1 MPSIKP
7 VIFLKGKLRDDIKSF
22 GFDETSGQYYVKFK
36 ERGTD
41 NGEEYGYLHYRP
53 DNVDVAE
60 FSRQLDPPLRVTR
73 KSDGF
78 VYSNVKGVRYFEGK
92 EHSAYRVVFDNG
104 YTNDYDSSRVE
115 IEEHIDD
122 ERSVNVWQYLNE
134 IAKYNKIPVDD
145 DKTISLADKYARM
158 EFVAKG
164 SLLEA
169 YLNVDSY
176 KDKPG
181 KPSTPI
187 FPFGCNRSQYQAVR
201 NALENKISVIQGPP
215 GTGKTQ
221 TILNILANLLL
232 DGKTMEI
239 VSNNNSAVENVKEK
253 LEASGLG
260 FICAQLGRASN
271 KEDFVNGQTGLIPDI
286 GSWKVADTSQ
296 LKSQIKAL
304 SRELQE
310 LYECQEDL
318 SLFTEELTEL
328 KLQAERFPGKA
339 TAQRQYPAAKLQK
352 YALRC
357 NRDMERKHR
366 LSWWTRIGLRFHRL
380 PTTDDA
386 PDLLQSL
393 YVGTRISELEK
404 TCKDLRVRLKG
415 LNEKND
421 RLRDLSMLILKD
433 TLARQYGRKKERTV
447 FSTED
452 LYRNSL
458 EFLKEYPVVLSTTF
472 SATSNINSSYKFDY
486 LIMDEASQV
495 DIAAGALALSCAKN
509 AVIVGDLKQLPN
521 VVDSQTE
528 EVVSA
533 VFAKY
538 GINEAY
544 RYSTNSFLSSL
555 CQLYPK
561 IPQTLLREHYRC
573 DPLIIG
579 FCSKQFYN
587 GELIPMKK
595 GETEFAP
602 IRVVR
607 TVKGNHARG
616 TVNYRQVET
625 VTQEIL
631 PMLEERFSDIGII
644 TPYNNQVRAFQ
655 DALKMT
661 GREYPA
667 ATVHKFQGREDDA
680 IVLSTVDN
688 QIREFTDDPHLLNVA
703 VSRAK
708 KQFTLVVS
716 ADEQPDSNIRDL
728 IDYIEYYQGESIQSE
743 ISSIFDLLYRAN
755 TQELLEFY
763 KTHRK
768 YSVYDS
774 ENLTY
779 WAIRDIFQ
787 EKGYAHLDVLMHYPL
802 RHLVTSASNL
812 TPEQRTYASR
822 SWTHLDFLIYD
833 TVSHRAKLAIEVD
846 GTQFHRRG
854 SNQGQRDQLK
864 DSILE
869 AIGLPLLRLSTNGSQ
884 EKVKIVQALSKAD
897 YLKES

>member
-1 MPSIKP
+1 MPSTKP
-7 VIFLKGKLRDDIKSF
+7 IIFLKGEFRDDLKSF
-22 GFDETSGQYYVKFK
+22 GLDEKTGLYYVQFK
-36 ERGTD
+36 NGD
-41 NGEEYGYLHYRP
+41 NYLHYKP
-53 DNVDVAE
+53 ENVDIAKFV
-60 FSRQLDPPLRVTR
+60 RQMDPPLRVIR
-73 KSDGF
+73 KNDGF
-78 VYSNVKGVRYFEGK
+78 VFSKTMGVRLFEGN
-92 EHSAYRVVFDNG
+92 EHKGYRVVFESG
-104 YTNDYDSSRVE
+104 ATKDYDADYLE
-115 IEEHIDD
+115 IEEYIDD

-145 DKTISLADKYARM
+145 DKTISLADKYARL

-176 KDKPG
+176 RNKAG
-181 KPSTPI
+181 KASTPI
-187 FPFGCNRSQYQAVR
+187 FPFGCNRSQYKAVR

-232 DGKTMEI
+232 DEKTMEI

-271 KEDFVNGQTGLIPDI
+271 KEDFISGQTGLIPNI

-296 LKSQIKAL
+296 LKSQVKAL

-318 SLFTEELTEL
+318 SLFTDELTEL
-328 KLQAERFPGKA
+328 KLQAERFPRKA
-339 TAQRQYPAAKLQK
+339 TTQRQYPAAKLQK

-366 LSWWTRIGLRFHRL
+366 LSWWTRVGLRFHRL
-380 PTTDDA
+380 PTTEDA
-386 PDLLQSL
+386 QDKLQYL
-393 YVGTRISELEK
+393 YVATRISELEK
-404 TCKDLRVRLKG
+404 TCRDLRARLKG
-415 LNEKND
+415 VDEKNN
-421 RLRDLSMLILKD
+421 RLRDLSMLILKNH
-433 TLARQYGRKKERTV
+433 LAKKYGRQKERTV
-447 FSTED
+447 FSSDD
-452 LYRNSL
+452 LYYNSL
-458 EFLKEYPVVLSTTF
+458 AFLKEYPVVLSTTF
-472 SATSNINSSYKFDY
+472 SATSNINPIRKYDY

-521 VVDSQTE
+521 VVDNHTE

-616 TVNYRQVET
+616 TVNYRQVDT

-631 PMLEERFSDIGII
+631 PMLEERFTDIGII
-644 TPYNNQVRAFQ
+644 TPYNNQVKAFR

-661 GREYPA
+661 GREYVA

-728 IDYIEYYQGESIQSE
+728 IDYIEYYQGKIVQSE
-743 ISSIFDLLYRAN
+743 ISSIYDLLYRDY
-755 TQELLEFY
+755 TQELLNFY
-763 KTHRK
+763 KTHPRRV
-768 YSVYDS
+768 SEYDS

-779 WAIRDIFQ
+779 WAIRDVLR
-787 EKGYAHLDVLMHYPL
+787 EKGFAHFDVLMHYPL
-802 RHLVTSASNL
+802 RHLVTFASNL

-822 SWTHLDFLIYD
+822 SWTHLDFLVYD
-833 TVSHRAKLAIEVD
+833 TVTHKAKLAIEVD
-846 GTQFHRRG
+846 GTQYHRRG
-854 SNQGQRDQLK
+854 SHQGQRDQIK

-884 EKVKIVQALSKAD
+884 EKEKIAQALARTNNVDTSA
-897 YLKES
+897 